1 MSKPHVVVAGS
12 GIAGLLCALHA
23 SATCEVTLISKGP
36 LELSNT
42 SLAQGGIAAA
52 IFDRDSP
59 GAHAL
64 DTERAGAGLCDREA
78 VRVLCTEGPERIA
91 DLLGAGVAF
100 DTDAAGLAGGLEA
113 AHSHPRI
120 LHAGGDATG
129 AHITAA
135 LIARLRAHG
144 QVRVL
149 EHTFLT
155 EIRTERGRVR
165 GVQVITAPPPVAGR
179 QGRSNRGSAAATQRS
194 VSQRSVSLFADAVV
208 LATGGAGQLYAHSS
222 NPLVATGDGVALA
235 LRAGARTAD
244 LEFYQFHPTTSAIGG
259 FLISEA
265 VRGEGAVL
273 LDASGRRFM
282 PAAHPDAEL
291 APRDVVARAVAAQM
305 ATQGGAPV
313 LLDATAL
320 AARLPTRF
328 PSIHAAV
335 LATGL
340 DWRTEPVPI
349 TPAAHYA
356 MGGVSTDLDG
366 RTSVPGLYAIG
377 EVARTGVHGANRL
390 ASNSLLEGAVFAHR
404 AATALANPSASWPA
418 APASWPSHPG
428 SGAHASGAA
437 LFPAGAT
444 DTIDPASTASNRP
457 FSRDAL
463 QHLMWDAVGLVRTA
477 GGLRTALGAL
487 DAWSAAMPPPRT
499 IAEHEDANLLLLA
512 RAAAAAALARPGS
525 VGAHYRA
532 DSPDAARPNK
542 PSPSPTDDQ
551 SMTPALMV
559 T

>member
-59 GAHAL
+59 GAHAV

-165 GVQVITAPPPVAGR
+165 GVQAITAPPPAAGR
-179 QGRSNRGSAAATQRS
+179 QGRSSRGSAAAAQRS

-208 LATGGAGQLYAHSS
+208 LATGGAGQLYAHTS

-305 ATQGGAPV
+305 STQGGAPV

-356 MGGVSTDLDG
+356 MGGVSTDLYG

-404 AATALANPSASWPA
+404 AATILSEQSVL
-418 APASWPSHPG
+418 PG
-428 SGAHASGAA
+428 SWACPPGRPLAPEPSRPADHNGSVTLCRPDAA
-437 LFPAGAT
+437 T
-444 DTIDPASTASNRP
+444 Y
-457 FSRDAL
+457 SRAAL
-463 QHLMWDAVGLVRTA
+463 QHLMWDAVGLVRTEA
-477 GGLRTALGAL
+477 GLQDALHTL
-487 DAWSAAMPPPRT
+487 EVWSATMAPPRT
-499 IAEHEDANLLLLA
+499 ISGHEDANLLLLA
-512 RAAAAAALARPGS
+512 RTMATAALARTES
-525 VGAHYRA
+525 VGAHFRA
-532 DSPDAARPNK
+532 DAPGAPG
-542 PSPSPTDDQ
+542 
-551 SMTPALMV
+551 PALGAV
-559 T
+559 DTDHGADRPTLVRT

>member
-1 MSKPHVVVAGS
+1 M
-12 GIAGLLCALHA
+12 
-23 SATCEVTLISKGP
+23 
-36 LELSNT
+36 
-42 SLAQGGIAAA
+42 
-52 IFDRDSP
+52 
-59 GAHAL
+59 
-64 DTERAGAGLCDREA
+64 
-78 VRVLCTEGPERIA
+78 LCTEGPDRIA
-91 DLLGAGVAF
+91 DLLSAGVAF
-100 DTDAAGLAGGLEA
+100 DTDATGLAGGLEA

-155 EIRTERGRVR
+155 EIRTEHGRVR
-165 GVQVITAPPPVAGR
+165 GVQVITAPPPPAAGQ
-179 QGRSNRGSAAATQRS
+179 QGRSGRGSAAAARRS
-194 VSQRSVSLFADAVV
+194 VAQPSVSLLADAVV
-208 LATGGAGQLYAHSS
+208 LATGGAGQVYAHTS

-273 LDASGRRFM
+273 LDDSGRRFM

-320 AARLPTRF
+320 AERLPTRF

-356 MGGVSTDLDG
+356 MGGVSTDLHG

-404 AATALANPSASWPA
+404 AATILSEQSVLPGAWPCPPGRPLAPEHSLPTGRNCSVRLGRRNA
-418 APASWPSHPG
+418 A
-428 SGAHASGAA
+428 
-437 LFPAGAT
+437 T
-444 DTIDPASTASNRP
+444 
-457 FSRDAL
+457 FSRAAL
-463 QHLMWDAVGLVRTA
+463 QHLMWDAVGLVRTDA
-477 GGLRTALGAL
+477 GLRDALHTL
-487 DAWSAAMPPPRT
+487 EAWSATMAPPRT
-499 IAEHEDANLLLLA
+499 ISGHEDANLLLLA
-512 RAAAAAALARPGS
+512 RAMATAALARTES
-525 VGAHYRA
+525 VGAHFRA
-532 DSPDAARPNK
+532 DAPGARC
-542 PSPSPTDDQ
+542 
-551 SMTPALMV
+551 PALGPV
-559 T
+559 DTDHGADRPTLVRT